1 MHLLLAELTA
11 KPDCVARVEEILRGL
26 VDLARTEAGNVR
38 YAIHRQTEK
47 PDTFVV
53 YELYR
58 DEAACREHLALPHV
72 KQALQQFGDL
82 LGEPPRI
89 LNANLLAMSESAG
102 MSS

>member
-58 DEAACREHLALPHV
+58 DEAACQVHLSLPHV
-72 KQALQQFGDL
+72 KQALQQFGEL

-89 LNANLLAMSESAG
+89 LNATLLAMSESAA
-102 MSS
+102 SS